1 MLKNL
6 KFRHKMILLPVV
18 AGIGFLLL
26 LALLAR
32 SAQQNELLMKRIE
45 AGHFAALELSQ
56 TLGVDLATLERSF
69 ADALDSND
77 PSSLAQ
83 AEELRGVFL
92 RDLQTGDEIAVLD
105 PVIQETMAADF
116 ENYYEIARITTLQAM
131 DAAVGATLPPDSSRA
146 AQAHDNVRLQ
156 IESLSAEQATQ
167 MHQAFAEVQENIRTT
182 KVELT
187 VVIAVWLVLLM
198 SLALLVMFSVTRPM
212 EQAVRVADRLAEGDV
227 EVDITVHSND
237 EAGMLLRSMKDTV
250 GYLQEMATVAD
261 SIAEGDLAVEVT
273 AHSDR
278 DRLGNSFLKMSHN
291 LRKMIGDLKEASDQV
306 LTSGDQISTSA
317 VEITQGAESQSS
329 ATEETSSTMVEIAT
343 QIESVAKSTQA
354 LATNVE
360 ETSSSILEMGAS
372 IDQTAKNSDS
382 LMTAVDETSAT
393 IEEMIASIRSIA
405 GKVKVV
411 DKVSREAAELA
422 ESGGTELAEIIEGIG
437 TSSADIGQIVQIIE
451 EIADQTNLLALNA
464 AIEAARAGD
473 AGRGFAVVADEVK
486 RLAERSVESSRE
498 ISEMIESVQNDTLQA
513 VEVTGK
519 ILRQIIESVGEAT
532 SLVGDVSLATQEQS
546 DGAAQILETSSHM
559 QDTTRELAA
568 AAGEQARSTGDILRA
583 VESMNQMTQQVAEA
597 GYEQKRGGDIVV
609 KAVEHIA
616 EIANQNLAASSQ
628 LSQATMSLTKEAKR
642 LQLMSNIFKL

>member
-422 ESGGTELAEIIEGIG
+422 ESGGTELAEI
-437 TSSADIGQIVQIIE
+437 
-451 EIADQTNLLALNA
+451 ADQTNLLALNA

-519 ILRQIIESVGEAT
+519 ILRQIIESVSEAT